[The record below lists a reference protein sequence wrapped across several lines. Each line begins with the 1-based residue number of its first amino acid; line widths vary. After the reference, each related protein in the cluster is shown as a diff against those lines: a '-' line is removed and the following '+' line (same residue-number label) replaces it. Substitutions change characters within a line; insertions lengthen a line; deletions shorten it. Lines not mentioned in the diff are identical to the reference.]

1 MGRGR
6 SRGLALGAVAA
17 ALTAQGLPPIPDPPP
32 FQAPTPAELMPLRP
46 FRLDQGPGGGRVPFD
61 WRGDKVSEVGDT
73 WILEQGAI
81 QAEGILLLA
90 DRIEYHLQ
98 DGLLEAEGHIRLEAP
113 GLRLRSERLRMD
125 WKRRSGEAWA
135 LQMDLPPSWTL
146 RSNHVAFTTLKL
158 WAFEGVELSPCP
170 EEEPGW
176 KARLTSLKVNLDGFA
191 TLWNPRIQLRGL
203 GPIPIFYLPYALYP
217 AQAKRTSGLL
227 PPTLGASSSFGTQVG
242 LSYYQVLGDTAD
254 ATFSPE
260 YFSKEGTLWGGEL
273 RWNPDPTHYGT
284 FSGRTIHQRTLGIQR
299 YRYALKEVWQR
310 EDGWQLTADVNQA
323 SDNMV
328 DADFGKGLGQLGAP
342 SFDSALYLGRNTT
355 FGSLSLS
362 MAEQRSFFYN
372 NELGTPSITQGFIP
386 SLRRR
391 TLPQGEFRF
400 FPVPVFG
407 PFYLD
412 GGLRVGRF
420 AYLIDSYSYDI
431 PDPTDP
437 AKTIMV
443 TVPPQD
449 YGWGREDANTRLHG
463 RLGQWGPFR
472 ADLEVMGRVT
482 HYSNTLRNPIFDPTA
497 GANGSAVAP
506 AALSTISP
514 FQVDGPSATR
524 LVGSE
529 HLRLSGPQVGRT
541 FEHFTLLGYSG
552 ELKHI
557 LEPYFGFTNT
567 SGYREAGAIPRFDAV
582 DSAPGVNDS
591 ASGERSVE
599 LGLKQHFLGRPSGGG
614 AFTDLARLSISTRYY
629 ATPIILNDGR
639 YKKGWASL
647 DTDLSVEPDERF
659 RINFRR
665 SSDLGPGGSDN
676 ALSLDLKSSAASRLS
691 LAYFSTGINRFLV
704 RQRGVQLG
712 GIHRVW
718 DDRLRLE
725 FSGNYDFEMHRF
737 ASGQVALAYV
747 EPCVAYIL
755 KLTHVALNTNLVSG
769 GRENR
774 VDLTLSLRGIGDLF
788 SYRR

>member
-32 FQAPTPAELMPLRP
+32 MLAPTPAELLPLRP
-46 FRLDQGPGGGRVPFD
+46 FRMDAGPGGSRVPFD
-61 WRGDKVSEVGDT
+61 YRGEGAYEVGDT

-90 DRIEYHLQ
+90 DHIEYHIQ
-98 DGLLEAEGHIRLEAP
+98 EGLLEAVGHIRLEAP

-125 WKRRSGEAWA
+125 WRRRSGEAWA

-146 RSNHVAFTTLKL
+146 HSNHVAFTTLKL
-158 WAFEGVELSPCP
+158 WDFEGVELSPCP
-170 EEEPGW
+170 EEKPGW
-176 KARLTSLKVNLDGFA
+176 RARLTSLKVNLDGFA

-203 GPIPIFYLPYALYP
+203 GPVPIFYLPYALYP

-273 RWNPDPTHYGT
+273 RWNPDPTHYGI

-323 SDNMV
+323 SDNLV

-342 SFDSALYLGRNTT
+342 SFNSALYLGKNTT
-355 FGSLSLS
+355 FGNLSLS
-362 MAEQRSFFYN
+362 MAEQRSFFY
-372 NELGTPSITQGFIP
+372 TTQQGDPFYSP
-386 SLRRR
+386 DFPASLRRR
-391 TLPQGEFRF
+391 TLPQAEFRF
-400 FPVPVFG
+400 FPVPVLG

-412 GGLRVGRF
+412 GGVRLGRF
-420 AYLIDSYSYDI
+420 AYLIDSTATAPSQNF
-431 PDPTDP
+431 
-437 AKTIMV
+437 A
-443 TVPPQD
+443 
-449 YGWGREDANTRLHG
+449 WGREDAGTRLHG

-472 ADLEVMGRVT
+472 ADLEVGARVT
-482 HYSNTLRNPIFDPTA
+482 HYSNTLRYPIFDPSA
-497 GANGSAVAP
+497 GVNGSVVDP
-506 AALSTISP
+506 AALSAYSP

-541 FEHFTLLGYSG
+541 FERFSLLGYTG
-552 ELKHI
+552 ELKHVM
-557 LEPYFGFTNT
+557 EPYFGFTNT
-567 SGYREAGAIPRFDAV
+567 SGYGGAGAVPRFDAV

-599 LGLKQHFLGRPSGGG
+599 LGLKQHFLGRPLGGG
-614 AFTDLARLSISTRYY
+614 SFTDLARLSISTRYY
-629 ATPIILNDGR
+629 ATPIILSDGR
-639 YKKGWASL
+639 YKKGWASV

-665 SSDLGPGGSDN
+665 SSDLGAGGSDN
-676 ALSLDLKSSAASRLS
+676 ALSLDLKSKDASRLTI
-691 LAYFSTGINRFLV
+691 AYFSTGINRFLV
-704 RQRGVQLG
+704 RQRGIQLG

-725 FSGNYDFEMHRF
+725 FSGNYDFELHKF

-755 KLTHVALNTNLVSG
+755 KFTHVALNTNLVSG

>member
-1 MGRGR
+1 MERVWR
-6 SRGLALGAVAA
+6 RGLALGALAT
-17 ALTAQGLPPIPDPPP
+17 ALAAQGLPPIPDPGPLH
-32 FQAPTPAELMPLRP
+32 APTPADLLPLRP
-46 FRLDQGPGGGRVPFD
+46 FRLDPGPGGGRVPFD
-61 WRGDKVSEVGDT
+61 WRGDKVSEEGDT
-73 WILEQGAI
+73 WILERGAI

-90 DRIEYHLQ
+90 DRIEYHIQ
-98 DGLLEAEGHIRLEAP
+98 EGLLEASGHIRLEAP

-146 RSNHVAFTTLKL
+146 RSAHVAFTTLRL
-158 WAFEGVELSPCP
+158 WDFEGVELSPCP

-176 KARLTSLKVNLDGFA
+176 KARLSSLKVNLDGFA
-191 TLWNPRIQLRGL
+191 TLWNPRIQMQGL
-203 GPIPIFYLPYALYP
+203 GPLPIFYLPYALYP

-227 PPTLGASSSFGTQVG
+227 PPTLGASSSFGANIG

-260 YFSKEGTLWGGEL
+260 YFSKEGMLWGGEL
-273 RWNPDPTHYGT
+273 RWRPDPTHYGT
-284 FSGRTIHQRTLGIQR
+284 FSGQTIHQRTLDTQR
-299 YRYALKEVWQR
+299 YRYSLKEVWQR

-323 SDNMV
+323 SDNLV

-362 MAEQRSFFYN
+362 MAEQRSFFY
-372 NELGTPSITQGFIP
+372 TTQQGDPFYSP
-386 SLRRR
+386 DFPASLRRR
-391 TLPQGEFRF
+391 TLPQAEFRF
-400 FPVPVFG
+400 FPVPVLG

-412 GGLRVGRF
+412 GGVRLGRF
-420 AYLIDSYSYDI
+420 AYLIDS
-431 PDPTDP
+431 T
-437 AKTIMV
+437 A
-443 TVPPQD
+443 TVPSQHFA
-449 YGWGREDANTRLHG
+449 WGREDAATRLHG

-472 ADLEVMGRVT
+472 ADLELGARAT
-482 HYSNTLRNPIFDPTA
+482 HYSNTLRYPFFDPAA
-497 GANGSAVAP
+497 GANGSALDP
-506 AALSTISP
+506 AALSAYSP

-541 FEHFTLLGYSG
+541 FEHFSLLGYSG

-567 SGYREAGAIPRFDAV
+567 SGYGEAGAIPRFDAV

-629 ATPIILNDGR
+629 ATPIILSDGR

-665 SSDLGPGGSDN
+665 SSDLGAGGSDN
-676 ALSLDLKSSAASRLS
+676 ALSLDLKSSDASRLS

-704 RQRGVQLG
+704 RQQGLQLG
-712 GIHRVW
+712 GIHRLW
-718 DDRLRLE
+718 DDRVRLE
-725 FSGNYDFEMHRF
+725 FSGNYDFKLEKF

-747 EPCVAYIL
+747 EPCVAYIV
-755 KLTHVALNTNLVSG
+755 KFTHVALNTNLVSG
-769 GRENR
+769 GREDR
-774 VDLTLSLRGIGDLF
+774 LDFTLSLRGIGDLF